1 MKWKPSAWLSDAL
14 SALLVRAVGIV
25 LVFVSTTMLA
35 GFLGPAEYGT
45 YSAAL
50 GFAML
55 LATLAPLG
63 TDRILSQTLACTS
76 ESDSSISPGTEV
88 CDSAKAVAIA
98 YRCTLMS
105 IGALLTVLMAFV
117 FFGSLAGLSSAWIAT
132 ALSAAMILVPLTL
145 SYLRQWT
152 AMPIVGTS
160 RAMLAEQTLL
170 PVVVILVVVLSNTS
184 GWRFSA
190 LSMAAIYATGA
201 ALIFAGSILF
211 GRLRELHA
219 AALTLAPGISREEI
233 FAMLRRGLPLVAVSI
248 GAVASQ
254 STLPMAIAA
263 GCGFENAACFAL
275 AIPYATL
282 PAVPLGVLGLSLI
295 PQCARLYASGDISQA
310 NRCVRSAATLTFWSA
325 FVIAAGVML
334 ISPQL
339 TRILGS
345 QYQAV
350 ADVMPLLLL
359 AVLIDCLTGPTV
371 PVMQTM
377 GLQRFYANAFFG
389 HWPLQIILV
398 IALGGT
404 WGLMGAAAGY
414 LISRAIWNL
423 VLVVQIYRF
432 PGLLMLPYLNP
443 LLALAA
449 DQNSLM
455 PSLGVSAK
463 ARTA

>member
-35 GFLGPAEYGT
+35 RFLGPAEYGT

-50 GFAML
+50 GLAML

-63 TDRILSQTLACTS
+63 TDRILSQTLACTINS
-76 ESDSSISPGTEV
+76 NSSNPLGTAIG
-88 CDSAKAVAIA
+88 DSAKSIAIA
-98 YRCTLMS
+98 YRCTMMS
-105 IGALLTVLMAFV
+105 IGVLLTLLMTFVLL
-117 FFGSLAGLSSAWIAT
+117 GSFAGMSPEWRVT
-132 ALSAAMILVPLTL
+132 TLSAAMILVPLTL
-145 SYLRQWT
+145 NYLRQWT

-170 PVVVILVVVLSNTS
+170 PTAVILVVVIFSIA
-184 GWRFSA
+184 GWKFSA
-190 LSMAAIYATGA
+190 LSMAAIYATGSG
-201 ALIFAGSILF
+201 LIFAGSISF
-211 GRLRELHA
+211 GRLRDLHW
-219 AALTLAPGISREEI
+219 AALKLASDTSRDDIFSTL
-233 FAMLRRGLPLVAVSI
+233 LRGLPLVTVSI

-295 PQCARLYASGDISQA
+295 PQCARLYASGDITQA
-310 NRCVRSAATLTFWSA
+310 NHCVRSAATLTFWSA
-325 FVIAAGVML
+325 FVIAGGILL

-339 TRILGS
+339 TQILGA
-345 QYQAV
+345 QYRNV
-350 ADVMPLLLL
+350 VEVMPVLLL

-377 GLQRFYANAFFG
+377 GLQRFYAKAFIG

-398 IALGGT
+398 IALGRT
-404 WGLMGAAAGY
+404 WGLMGASASY
-414 LISRAIWNL
+414 LLSRSLWNL
-423 VLVVQIYRF
+423 LIAIQIYRF

-443 LLALAA
+443 FQALAA
-449 DQNSLM
+449 EQNSLM
-455 PSLGVSAK
+455 PGLGVSAK
-463 ARTA
+463 ARAA

>member
-35 GFLGPAEYGT
+35 RFLGPAEYGT

-50 GFAML
+50 GLAML

-63 TDRILSQTLACTS
+63 TDRILSQTLACTIR
-76 ESDSSISPGTEV
+76 SDSSDRPGTAIG
-88 CDSAKAVAIA
+88 DSAKAVAVA

-105 IGALLTVLMAFV
+105 IGILLTVLVAFSFMAWV
-117 FFGSLAGLSSAWIAT
+117 VGVSSKWKVT
-132 ALSAAMILVPLTL
+132 TLSAAIILVPLTL

-160 RAMLAEQTLL
+160 KAMLTEQTLL
-170 PVVVILVVVLSNTS
+170 PTVMILVVVISHVS
-184 GWRFSA
+184 AWKSSA
-190 LSMAAIYATGA
+190 LSMAALYATGS
-201 ALIFAGSILF
+201 ALIFVGSISF
-211 GRLRELHA
+211 GRLRELHWA
-219 AALTLAPGISREEI
+219 AMKLASGIRREDI
-233 FAMLRRGLPLVAVSI
+233 VRMLRQGMPLVAVSI

-295 PQCARLYASGDISQA
+295 PQCARLYSSGEINQA
-310 NRCVRSAATLTFWSA
+310 THCVRSAATLTFWTA
-325 FVIAAGVML
+325 FVIAGGIWL

-339 TRILGS
+339 MQILGP

-350 ADVMPLLLL
+350 VEVMPVLLV

-377 GLQRFYANAFFG
+377 GLQSFYAKAFFG

-398 IALGGT
+398 ITLGGT
-404 WGLMGAAAGY
+404 WGLLGAAAGY

-423 VLVVQIYRF
+423 LIVIQIYRF

-443 LLALAA
+443 LHALAA
-449 DQNSLM
+449 DQNSLL
-455 PSLGVSAK
+455 PSLSVSAK